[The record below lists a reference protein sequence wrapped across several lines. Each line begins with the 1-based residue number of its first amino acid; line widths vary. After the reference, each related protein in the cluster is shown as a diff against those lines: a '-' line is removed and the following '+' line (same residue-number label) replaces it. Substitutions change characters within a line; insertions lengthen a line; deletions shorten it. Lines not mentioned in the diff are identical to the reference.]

1 MENKLKSNSNL
12 PPSRKSLPP
21 FEALRAFDAVA
32 RLGGIRKAAHWL
44 ERDHAVLSRHLRSI
58 EKWAGVPLIE
68 RSTAGTTLTKE
79 GEKYHSTVSKALDS
93 ISHASLDLLYSGT
106 HHQLNIWCIPG
117 FATNWLS
124 LHLSSMEAT
133 NSDVEL
139 QLRPSVDPPDF
150 LSHEADADIRVQRN
164 YGDLNVVPDHLQAIP
179 LAVLPIIPVANK
191 EYLESLTMI
200 NTPADLLEHH
210 LLHERSTAT
219 WETWLKSHHVPCD
232 NTLKGIKLWQGDL
245 TLDAAR
251 HGQGIVLTNPIV
263 ASRFIEQGDLVE
275 IGRNNPNFPP
285 RTANYVLIAR
295 KDRWNDP
302 VLRRFRNWMHRTVR
316 KELPQYIPN

>member
-1 MENKLKSNSNL
+1 MENPSKFNSNL

-32 RLGGIRKAAHWL
+32 RLGGIRKAANWL

-68 RSTAGTTLTKE
+68 RSTAGTSLTEE
-79 GEKYHSTVSKALDS
+79 GQKYHLAVSKALDS

-124 LHLSSMEAT
+124 LHLSSMETT
-133 NSDVEL
+133 NSDVDL
-139 QLRPSVDPPDF
+139 QLRPSVDSPDF

-164 YGDLNVVPDHLQAIP
+164 YGEQEVLADHLQAVP
-179 LAVLPIIPVANK
+179 LAVLPIIPVANRK
-191 EYLESLTMI
+191 YLESLTEI
-200 NTPADLLEHH
+200 ETPAHLLEHH
-210 LLHERSTAT
+210 LLHERSTST
-219 WETWLKSHHVPCD
+219 WETWLKSHNVPCD

-251 HGQGIVLTNPIV
+251 HGQGIVLTNPLV
-263 ASRFIEQGDLVE
+263 ASRFIERGELIE
-275 IGRNNPNFPP
+275 IGKDNPNFPT
-285 RTANYVLIAR
+285 RTASYVMIAR
-295 KDRWNDP
+295 KDRWNEP
-302 VLRRFRNWMHRTVR
+302 VLRRFRNWMHRTIR
-316 KELPQYIPN
+316 KELPLYTPK